1 MEKILDK
8 INKKENLTFDESKIA
23 FGAIMT
29 GKADE
34 SKIFEFLT
42 ALSQKGET
50 AEEISGGAVLCHDVG
65 HVHGARDHAH
75 RRYRAM

>member
-42 ALSQKGET
+42 A
-50 AEEISGGAVLCHDVG
+50 
-65 HVHGARDHAH
+65 
-75 RRYRAM
+75 

>member
-34 SKIFEFLT
+34 SKIYLEDQ
-42 ALSQKGET
+42 SKK
-50 AEEISGGAVLCHDVG
+50 EEE
-65 HVHGARDHAH
+65 
-75 RRYRAM
+75 